1 MRVAGLMVLMAAAGQ
16 LWAAEPL
23 AGRWTLTSQEID
35 GKKVDA
41 DPLLLRIVQRGTV
54 LEFGY
59 SVPVNNV
66 YFVSMSFVSKLDGTE
81 ADVKDAKE
89 NKIGTVQVTRAG
101 DSQYKVILQGTNR
114 PTAVG
119 TMKVSAD
126 GKTLTCASDSKTSD
140 QRTVHTVQ
148 VFARH

>member
-1 MRVAGLMVLMAAAGQ
+1 MRMAGLIVLMAAAGQ

-23 AGRWTLTSQEID
+23 AGRWTLTSQEVD
-35 GKKVDA
+35 GQKVDA
-41 DPLLLRIVQRGTV
+41 DPLLLRIVQRGTT

-66 YFVSMSFVSKLDGTE
+66 YFVSMSFVTKLDGTE

-89 NKIGTVQVTRAG
+89 NKVGTVKVTKAG
-101 DSQYKVILQGTNR
+101 DSKYKVILQGSNR

-119 TMKVSAD
+119 SMEVSPD
-126 GKTLTCASDSKTSD
+126 GKTLTSESDSKGRD